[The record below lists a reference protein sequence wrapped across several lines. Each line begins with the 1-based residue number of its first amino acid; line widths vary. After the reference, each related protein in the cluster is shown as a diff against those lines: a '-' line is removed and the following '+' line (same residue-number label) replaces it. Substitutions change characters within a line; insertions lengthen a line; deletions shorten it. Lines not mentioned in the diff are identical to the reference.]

1 MSVRMASQ
9 IFTETSSGVLS
20 GMVYDGEPIQAET
33 FDVLVNRSSTTLLDD
48 LVQLY
53 INAPTKLLHSRL
65 NVVFEGEPG
74 VDGGALSREFFC
86 LIFRAL
92 IDRTVKDRSVF
103 EGDRGHLLPAVD
115 HVLSEARVFWI
126 VGVLVAQASCNGCHG
141 LPGLSPAV
149 RQFLARGARVSA
161 LEEIS
166 QLTTLEDVADLDLR
180 NLLKKV
186 SLDAELQSKVGS
198 TGHVC
203 ACLSQ
208 ATL

>member
-1 MSVRMASQ
+1 MASRVY
-9 IFTETSSGVLS
+9 TETSSTEAFN
-20 GMVYDGEPIQAET
+20 GMVYNGEPVQAEET
-33 FDVLVNRSSTTLLDD
+33 FDVLVNRSSPTLLDD

-53 INAPTKLLHSRL
+53 LNAPTKLLHSRL

-92 IDRTVKDRSVF
+92 LDRTVKDRSVF

-115 HVLSEARVFWI
+115 HVLSEAKVFWI
-126 VGVLVAQASCNGCHG
+126 VGVLVAQAACNGCHG

-149 RQFLARGARVSA
+149 RQFLANGARVSL

-180 NLLKKV
+180 SLLKKV
-186 SLDAELQSKVGS
+186 RIPGTIGIIRVRR
-198 TGHVC
+198 HVC
-203 ACLSQ
+203 LALIM
-208 ATL
+208 L